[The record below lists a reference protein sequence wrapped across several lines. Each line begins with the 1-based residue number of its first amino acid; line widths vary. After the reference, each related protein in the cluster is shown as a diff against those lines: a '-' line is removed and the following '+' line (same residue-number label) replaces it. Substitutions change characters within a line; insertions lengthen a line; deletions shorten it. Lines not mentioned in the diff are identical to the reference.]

1 MRTENTLSL
10 TWRLYYHLTQL
21 RQSKRL
27 VRKHLGIHMARIAVA
42 GFQHETNTFAPL
54 KADLADFELRNDW
67 PPLCHGEQMLVE
79 IEGVHLPITGAVE
92 HLSAAGHTL
101 VPLLWGSATPS
112 DLVTR
117 GAFEVIVGR
126 LIDML
131 SDQMPVDGLYLD
143 LHGAMVCAHFEDGEG
158 ELLRRLREH
167 FGNTLP
173 IAVSLDLHANIT
185 AQMAEHASL
194 IDCFRE
200 YPHNDM
206 GVCGARTA
214 AGLLTLMD
222 RGQSRVAHTVLHKL
236 GYQIPLT
243 QGCTLIEPAKGIYAL
258 VDKLANNPALNSVV
272 FACGFPLADIQD
284 TGPAILVSGDDL
296 ETVQQTADTLLA
308 ELQAQEPE
316 FALRIYT
323 PEEAIARARETL
335 STAAG
340 PVVMADTQDNP
351 GGGGAGDTV
360 GLFRALIEAGVD
372 SAVFGIVVD
381 EPLAHAAHAAGV
393 GESIVGSLGE
403 WSGFTGEPP
412 YRGSFK
418 VVALGDGNCV
428 GTGPMWLGA
437 HMAMGPTA
445 LLQVDGVRVI
455 VACANM
461 QLADQ
466 AMLRHVGIE
475 PSEEQILVLKSSVH
489 FRNDFQALAAEVLVV
504 ASPGPVTADL
514 SQLQYQNTR
523 PGLRLMPMSNKT

>member
-1 MRTENTLSL
+1 
-10 TWRLYYHLTQL
+10 
-21 RQSKRL
+21 
-27 VRKHLGIHMARIAVA
+27 MARIAVA

-54 KADLADFELRNDW
+54 KADLADFERRNDW
-67 PPLCHGEQMLVE
+67 PPLCHGEQMLAE

-92 HLSAAGHTL
+92 HLTAAGHTL

-131 SDQMPVDGLYLD
+131 QDQLPVDGLYLD

-167 FGNTLP
+167 FGNALP

-214 AGLLTLMD
+214 EGLLRLLA

-236 GYQIPLT
+236 DYQIPLT
-243 QGCTLIEPAKGIYAL
+243 QGCTLIEPAKGIYEL
-258 VDKLANNPALNSVV
+258 VDTLANNPALNSVV
-272 FACGFPLADIQD
+272 FACGFPLADIHD

-296 ETVQQTADTLLA
+296 ETAQQAADSLLA
-308 ELQAQEPE
+308 ELQAKEPE
-316 FALRIYT
+316 FVLRIYT
-323 PEEAIARARETL
+323 PEEAIARAREIL
-335 STAAG
+335 PAAHG

-360 GLFRALIEAGVD
+360 GMFRALIEAGVD

-381 EPLAHAAHAAGV
+381 EPLANAAHAAGV
-393 GESIVGSLGE
+393 GETIEGSLGE
-403 WSGFTGEPP
+403 WSGFTGDTP

-466 AMLRHVGIE
+466 AMLRHMDIE
-475 PSEEQILVLKSSVH
+475 PSEEKILVLKSSVH

-523 PGLRLMPMSNKT
+523 PGLRLTPMSSKA